1 MSIPELNGRIEDS
14 GGHDKIDGLFEEDTD
29 EDRED
34 GGASGELHNKFLLRG
49 HMVKIIFELHMN
61 IRIE

>member
-14 GGHDKIDGLFEEDTD
+14 GGHDKIDGLFEEDAD

-34 GGASGELHNKFLLRG
+34 GRTSGELHNEFLLRG